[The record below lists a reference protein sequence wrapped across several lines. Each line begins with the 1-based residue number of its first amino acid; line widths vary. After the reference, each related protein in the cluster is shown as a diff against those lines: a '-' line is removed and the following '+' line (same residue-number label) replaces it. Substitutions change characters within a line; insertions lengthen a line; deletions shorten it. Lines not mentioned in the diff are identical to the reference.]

1 MNLSTCMRLLNFVPL
16 NKNRS
21 VCMLFCFKH
30 LSLRD
35 VHFETLAFQDG
46 IENTK
51 KFDMENDLDV
61 LF

>member
-1 MNLSTCMRLLNFVPL
+1 
-16 NKNRS
+16 
-21 VCMLFCFKH
+21 MLFCFKH

-51 KFDMENDLDV
+51 KFDVENDLDV